1 LLSDPY
7 SPLRVVI
14 SVRYSADQ
22 ISLNEGG
29 SWLPET
35 RLAMAVT
42 ANGKIKSNT
51 RSVISDMI
59 FSRGEQSTR
68 FAFGDAGV
76 FVTVNGFDWFTLLD
90 AVAIP
95 GRPESGF
102 FDPLS
107 DPFDRAVFVEL
118 EGRSILRIGGIPG
131 PPPFQPPPV
140 FDLLEFAA
148 IGGGLRPQSAAWP
161 RVDGRRVVWL
171 QLAKSVSGTPD
182 L

>member
-1 LLSDPY
+1 MHRDSLTWLKRPLLSDPY

-14 SVRYSADQ
+14 SVRSSADQ
-22 ISLNEGG
+22 ISLNGG

-51 RSVISDMI
+51 RSVVSDMI
-59 FSRGEQSTR
+59 FSRAEQSTR

-95 GRPESGF
+95 GRPEPGF
-102 FDPLS
+102 FDPFRS
-107 DPFDRAVFVEL
+107 FRSGRFRWF
-118 EGRSILRIGGIPG
+118 GRSQHSPHRRDP
-131 PPPFQPPPV
+131 
-140 FDLLEFAA
+140 
-148 IGGGLRPQSAAWP
+148 RSSALPASSC
-161 RVDGRRVVWL
+161 V
-171 QLAKSVSGTPD
+171 
-182 L
+182 